1 MGNKGRSLRPLPAR
15 PPRRTQKA
23 GDCSGFW
30 EALKG
35 SRRAGGALFFAPAL
49 ERWPQA
55 PGLFLWGGGL
65 PLPFGKL
72 PACGPSL
79 RGRPDAPK
87 KQGIALAF
95 GKPSRVPG
103 AQAGRFFLRRPWRGG
118 LKPPAPLRAGIP
130 PAFLKASG
138 IRTPPAGALGGL
150 PLPQASDIPLQGPR
164 CAGRWAASPLS
175 RAPAGARPLKE
186 APLRRKKISS
196 SFFLRSP

>member
-35 SRRAGGALFFAPAL
+35 SRRAGGALFFSPAL

-55 PGLFLWGGGL
+55 PGLFLRGGGL

-72 PACGPSL
+72 PACGPCL

-87 KQGIALAF
+87 KQGIAPAF

-103 AQAGRFFLRRPWRGG
+103 APAGRFFFAGLGEVASSPGLFLRGG
-118 LKPPAPLRAGIP
+118 DSPCLFESLRHP
-130 PAFLKASG
+130 D
-138 IRTPPAGALGGL
+138 TPCR
-150 PLPQASDIPLQGPR
+150 GP
-164 CAGRWAASPLS
+164 GWAASPSGL
-175 RAPAGARPLKE
+175 
-186 APLRRKKISS
+186 
-196 SFFLRSP
+196 